1 MIKWISICLTIVFSA
16 EFGTLKGQTIEQTL
30 EAGTKAYYN
39 GDYQV
44 AQELFERAFYFK
56 KDDIEVVDYDLLFK
70 SYLRQEKFEEA
81 YSTLVRARSDYK
93 LSDSV
98 QNELLLSH
106 ARLSFHQDNLE
117 EMKYWLFQ
125 VDSFFNED
133 QEQRVNG
140 HLGLCF
146 FLLGEFDESKN
157 SFSKSFDLSLEEQR
171 ESFSKIYRKAKRIDR
186 LKPNLAYLSSVFIP
200 GSGQL
205 YAGFPGEALNSV
217 VLNGALGLVYVN
229 TLFTYGF
236 FEAFIL
242 VYPWFVRY
250 YNGGY
255 KRAKSL
261 TILKKETKKYELSLE
276 LIELINQY

>member
-1 MIKWISICLTIVFSA
+1 MIKWISICLTIVFNF
-16 EFGTLKGQTIEQTL
+16 EFGTLKGQTIEHTL
-30 EAGTKAYYN
+30 EAGTRAYHN

-56 KDDIEVVDYDLLFK
+56 KDEIDVADYDLLFK
-70 SYLRQEKFEEA
+70 SYLRQEKYGEA
-81 YSTLVRARSDYK
+81 HNTLVRARAEYK
-93 LSDSV
+93 LSDSI
-98 QNELLLSH
+98 QNELILSH

-125 VDSFFNED
+125 VDTFFNEN
-133 QEQRVNG
+133 QEQRLNG

-146 FLLGEFDESKN
+146 FLLGEFDESEIY
-157 SFSKSFDLSLEEQR
+157 FSKSFDFSKNEQS
-171 ESFSKIYRKAKRIDR
+171 ESFTKIYSKAKRIER
-186 LKPNLAYLSSVFIP
+186 LRPNLAYLSSIFIP
-200 GSGQL
+200 GLGQL

-217 VLNGALGLVYVN
+217 VLNGALGLVYIN

-261 TILKKETKKYELSLE
+261 ALLKKETTKYELS
-276 LIELINQY
+276 IELIDLINYY